1 MKLPLDAALAVRTRA
16 LFAETRLGLEWRR
29 FELGTGRLGGPVPEP
44 VRKEPW
50 DHFLRVAGEERAAI
64 EMLDEVPATLG
75 FDHADEIFQGLSNL
89 RPRLVTQLLEA
100 CRSVRAKRLFFILRR
115 SPRPCLG
122 QASQSPAYRSRQG
135 QTPACAGRPARRA
148 LPDHHSRF
156 ALQQHG
162 GRRTM
167 TAQRYLDQVALLL
180 RTIPEIASEP
190 DFALRGGTAI
200 NLFVRDLPR
209 LSADDEYLS
218 ARQSFTASRELDR
231 PIELYVL
238 PDEHHVKWQP
248 AHRIAVYNRAIDWF
262 DYWLNANKAPSR
274 EEEVARWEAMRAAL
288 VRRAAGSE
296 AKAP

>member
-1 MKLPLDAALAVRTRA
+1 
-16 LFAETRLGLEWRR
+16 
-29 FELGTGRLGGPVPEP
+29 
-44 VRKEPW
+44 
-50 DHFLRVAGEERAAI
+50 
-64 EMLDEVPATLG
+64 
-75 FDHADEIFQGLSNL
+75 
-89 RPRLVTQLLEA
+89 
-100 CRSVRAKRLFFILRR
+100 
-115 SPRPCLG
+115 
-122 QASQSPAYRSRQG
+122 
-135 QTPACAGRPARRA
+135 
-148 LPDHHSRF
+148 
-156 ALQQHG
+156 
-162 GRRTM
+162 M